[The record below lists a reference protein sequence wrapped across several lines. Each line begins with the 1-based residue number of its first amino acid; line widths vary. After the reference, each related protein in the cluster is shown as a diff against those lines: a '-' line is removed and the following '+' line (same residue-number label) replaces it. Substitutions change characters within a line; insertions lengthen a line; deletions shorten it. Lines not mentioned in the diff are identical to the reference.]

1 MRTEDIIRAWKDEAF
16 RQSLDTNQ
24 QARLPEHP
32 VGLVELQDDDLTNAD
47 GGSTFLICTY
57 SIIVSIATI
66 SAAATLHFSCDVR
79 VCDY

>member
-32 VGLVELQDDDLTNAD
+32 VGLIELHDEDLAEAA
-47 GGSTFLICTY
+47 GGVTFVWCL
-57 SIIVSIATI
+57 IVSYTVT
-66 SAAATLHFSCDVR
+66 SAIVSELYCEDIQGP
-79 VCDY
+79 